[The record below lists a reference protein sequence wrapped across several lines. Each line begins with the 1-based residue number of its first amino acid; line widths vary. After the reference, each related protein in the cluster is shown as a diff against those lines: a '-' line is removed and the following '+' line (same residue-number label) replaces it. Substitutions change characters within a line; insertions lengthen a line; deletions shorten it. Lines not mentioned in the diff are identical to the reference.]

1 MIRRLARCLRVF
13 LPLCLFRGN
22 TLMSLP
28 PSLPLLTRPWYQ
40 IIGPR
45 ESGSCVWPKG
55 PMAFEWPDYYQNT
68 HVSICQSS
76 IHEWMKDVNDDV
88 WFTLDPI
95 KQVFSLSFDT
105 NMQMRFW
112 YTVCKLLQ
120 CSVLPGKEW
129 AGWDICGFQES
140 MVLASY
146 LLLTVFWTCTFT
158 PTDFR
163 PSGLKQMFWASM
175 LTS

>member
-1 MIRRLARCLRVF
+1 MLKGI

-28 PSLPLLTRPWYQ
+28 PSLPMLTRPWYQ

-45 ESGSCVWPKG
+45 ESLAHVCDLKVPWLLSGQTVIKIPRYLSVNPQH
-55 PMAFEWPDYYQNT
+55 MNEW
-68 HVSICQSS
+68 
-76 IHEWMKDVNDDV
+76 KDVHDEV
-88 WFTLDPI
+88 WFTLHPI

-105 NMQMRFW
+105 NMQIRFW

-120 CSVLPGKEW
+120 CSVFPGKEW

-158 PTDFR
+158 PTYFR